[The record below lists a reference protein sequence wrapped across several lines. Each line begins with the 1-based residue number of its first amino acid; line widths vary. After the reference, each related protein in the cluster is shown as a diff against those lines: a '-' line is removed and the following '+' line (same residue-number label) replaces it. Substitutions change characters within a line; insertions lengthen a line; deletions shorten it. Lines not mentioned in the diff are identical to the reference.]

1 MPSALNNI
9 EGCESIESDRSPLNM
24 METTREQVDI
34 VALGSNSY
42 LWLKNTAKICILIC
56 TPNAR
61 ESDCRSRTE
70 KSTYFGILH
79 VLEPQKGAYLTMH
92 KTAIEQLRLD
102 FFTKQLSY
110 DTKNNQ

>member
-1 MPSALNNI
+1 MKSYLSAFSTKQK
-9 EGCESIESDRSPLNM
+9 GESIESDSSPLNM
-24 METTREQVDI
+24 METTQEQVDI

-56 TPNAR
+56 APNAR

-79 VLEPQKGAYLTMH
+79 RLEPQRGAYLKMH
-92 KTAIEQLRLD
+92 KTAIQQL
-102 FFTKQLSY
+102 
-110 DTKNNQ
+110 